1 MDINQVVQ
9 DEALRRR
16 LFPVAEHQVFVAHSA
31 VTALPAAARDA
42 MIEFA
47 RQGAAAMQE
56 GEHTD
61 RLVNEARQNS
71 ARLIGAR
78 PGEIALLGPTSL
90 GLNLVA
96 AGLDWQPGD
105 QVIYYADDYP
115 ANVYCWMD
123 LARRGVEPVA
133 LRTETLG
140 VIDWSII
147 QPLITR
153 RTRLVSLASCHFVS
167 GYRID
172 IERIGRELH
181 ERGILL
187 CVDGIQT
194 VGAFATNVEH
204 VDFLA
209 ADSHKWLLG
218 PCGAGFF
225 YVKREHFDRLR
236 PALLGSWNV
245 QSPGFIA
252 QRSIDFY
259 AGGRRF
265 EPGTLNLPGIIG
277 MNAAMRLL
285 LELDPAELGRR
296 IIELRRWIVQRLGP
310 LGFEPYLGELE
321 QTMDETARS
330 GIVSFTHP
338 SADLKAVKAKLDEQ
352 GITMTVRR
360 DRAGQSVLRIAPH
373 GYNTIDE
380 MERLAAS
387 LEDALPDA

>member
-1 MDINQVVQ
+1 MDINQVIH
-9 DEALRRR
+9 DESMRQR
-16 LFPVAEHQVFVAHSA
+16 LFPVAEQEVFVAHSA

-47 RQGAAAMQE
+47 RQGAQAMQE
-56 GEHTD
+56 GNHTD
-61 RLVNEARQNS
+61 RLVNQTRTHA
-71 ARLIGAR
+71 ARLINAQ

-133 LRTETLG
+133 LETEQLG
-140 VIDWSII
+140 VIDWPMI
-147 QPLITR
+147 QPLITD

-172 IERIGRELH
+172 LQRIGRELH
-181 ERGILL
+181 ERGILF

-194 VGAFATNVEH
+194 VGAFATDVRY

-225 YVKREHFDRLR
+225 YVKPEHFDRLR

-277 MNAAMRLL
+277 MNAAMKLL
-285 LELDPAELGRR
+285 IDLDPAQLGRR
-296 IIELRRWIVQRLGP
+296 IIELRRWLVDRLSG
-310 LGFEPYLGELE
+310 LGLTPYLGELE
-321 QTMDETARS
+321 QTMEDTARS
-330 GIVSFTHP
+330 GIASFVHE
-338 SADLKAVKAKLDEQ
+338 SADLKAVKARLDEQ
-352 GITMTVRR
+352 RITVTVRQ
-360 DRAGQSVLRIAPH
+360 DRAGRSVLRIAPH

-380 MERLAAS
+380 LERLAEA
-387 LEDALPDA
+387 LDAAL